1 MQLHKY
7 TINKLPDGKQQTT
20 GAADQLMPMA
30 AAQPTPERAASTATV
45 MEAASGART
54 FQKICQKIM
63 QIMHGRRPPCARNKR
78 ISIRRFKG
86 FQLWYPTHQNVS
98 RKGVL
103 HIKLCDHPA
112 KCPNDVMTQFW
123 RQRARMQ
130 CARWHTVL
138 APTRARIQDARYGTA
153 EANMFGWRGARPTH
167 MFWLARSFL
176 LASIA
181 NE

>member
-1 MQLHKY
+1 
-7 TINKLPDGKQQTT
+7 
-20 GAADQLMPMA
+20 MPMA

-130 CARWHTVL
+130 GARWHTVL
-138 APTRARIQDARYGTA
+138 VPTRVHARRALWHGRSK
-153 EANMFGWRGARPTH
+153 H
-167 MFWLARSFL
+167 FWLARSSADTHV
-176 LASIA
+176 LAGKELAIRERHRRVSMPPTRRTRFTRQ
-181 NE
+181 